1 MHSNGKSITLRAGHR
16 KLRKS
21 LIVSVDLCLFFSFAA
36 MEGNIFTHKCPQHS
50 SSGIN
55 KKYDNYVESAKKQ
68 RKLYEEEEED
78 DEGEVD

>member
-1 MHSNGKSITLRAGHR
+1 
-16 KLRKS
+16 
-21 LIVSVDLCLFFSFAA
+21 

-68 RKLYEEEEED
+68 RKLYEEEEDD